1 MINYLFLSIFFSV
14 TLEAHYAETLDFWQ
28 VYVNKEKIK
37 EFRTAGKQNKVILTS
52 SSVKAADSLRI
63 QYFTAAGCDRC
74 SYVLRIATENKISLF
89 EVPSNTKTIS
99 LSLKELL
106 KLQIA
111 NNAQPLDVCLIENRG
126 FQKKKETTLFTVKI
140 E

>member
-1 MINYLFLSIFFSV
+1 MINYLFLLIFFPV
-14 TLEAHYAETLDFWQ
+14 TLEDHYADTLDSWH
-28 VYVNKEKIK
+28 VYFNKEKIR
-37 EFRTAGKQNKVILTS
+37 EFNIAGKQNKVILRS
-52 SSVKAADSLRI
+52 SLVKAADSLRI
-63 QYFTAAGCDRC
+63 QYFTTAGCDRC

-106 KLQIA
+106 KLQID
-111 NNAQPLDVCLIENRG
+111 NNAQPLNLCLIENMG
-126 FQKKKETTLFTVKI
+126 FQKNKETTLFTVKI